1 MQDVYR
7 AVDDWTY
14 KDIDTLFKKLD
25 IEWKK
30 WKLSKETINAIEK
43 VKEEVYTMDSYQRS
57 FFDEQS
63 KKIMYDD
70 KYWKTYES
78 LKKEAQTIEAMEQRI
93 GKVWK
98 NKVGKEY
105 SNTQMKEREKK
116 KEALIEKIWEELWID
131 QFSASDVYDS
141 MI

>member
-1 MQDVYR
+1 
-7 AVDDWTY
+7 
-14 KDIDTLFKKLD
+14 
-25 IEWKK
+25 
-30 WKLSKETINAIEK
+30 
-43 VKEEVYTMDSYQRS
+43 MDSYQRS